1 MPTDRGRDRAL
12 DGPVSD
18 HPLATPEERLSRMQ
32 GPEPPPSPSLFARV
46 GRVLERY
53 RLPIQLAVDLLAW
66 AIGLYLAMVLRFES
80 FTPSGWN
87 RFELTGL
94 LTAIAAAAVAQTVS
108 GLALGLYLGRWRFGT
123 LDEVSH
129 LVASVV
135 ITAGG
140 LALVNQLSDPLLVPS
155 SVPLAGGL
163 LALASMAAVR
173 YGWRLVLE
181 RSMRPKGEGT
191 TRVLVY
197 GAGEGGM
204 QTITA
209 MLRNPRS
216 PYLPV
221 AILDDDPA
229 KRNLRVMGIRV
240 VGGRN
245 VLAAAAAE
253 HDAGT
258 VVIAIP
264 GANSELLRE
273 LCDVA
278 SAADL
283 QILVL
288 PPITE
293 LFGGAIGVADIRP
306 LTDADLLGRHVI
318 DTDVPAIAG
327 YLTGRRVL
335 VTGAGGSIGSELCH
349 QLVRFAPSE
358 LVMLDRDESALHG
371 LQLRLEGRAML
382 DDRNLVVADV
392 RDPDRMDQV
401 FAEHRPEVVFHAAAL
416 KHLPLLE
423 MHPGEAVKTNVWGTQ
438 NVLTAA
444 RQNGVERFVNIST
457 DKAADPISVLGY
469 SKRIAERLTAGTASD
484 SAGTYLSVRFG
495 NVLGSR
501 GSVLTAFHAQIEAGG
516 PVTVTDAE
524 VTRYFMTVQEAVQL
538 VIQAG
543 AVGRDGE
550 ALVLDMG
557 EPVRIADVARRLV
570 AEAPRPVEIVY
581 TGLRPGE
588 KLHEVLL
595 GADEA
600 DDRPAHPLISHV
612 AVPPLGPADLAPFA
626 TRDGDDEATTTELR
640 SLAVPIGYRGTRPLD
655 REAGSGVGRVAGP
668 ARGQAG
674 RTANPQR

>member
-1 MPTDRGRDRAL
+1 
-12 DGPVSD
+12 
-18 HPLATPEERLSRMQ
+18 MQ
-32 GPEPPPSPSLFARV
+32 GTDSSPPPSLFARI

-53 RLPIQLAVDLLAW
+53 RLPIQLAIDLLAW
-66 AIGLYLAMVLRFES
+66 GLGLYLAMVLRFES
-80 FTPSGWN
+80 FTTSGWN
-87 RFELTGL
+87 RFALGGL
-94 LTAIAAAAVAQTVS
+94 LAAIGAAALVQTAS

-129 LVASVV
+129 LTASVA
-135 ITAGG
+135 ITVGG
-140 LALVNQLSDPLLVPS
+140 VALLNQLVEPRLVPS

-163 LALASMAAVR
+163 LALAFMAAVR
-173 YGWRLVLE
+173 YGWRLTLE
-181 RSMRPKGEGT
+181 RSMRPRGDHAR
-191 TRVLVY
+191 RVLVY

-229 KRNLRVMGIRV
+229 KRNLRLNSLRV
-240 VGGRN
+240 IGGRD
-245 VLAAAAAE
+245 VLATAAAD
-253 HDAGT
+253 HDADT

-264 GANSELLRE
+264 GASSELLRE
-273 LCDVA
+273 LCEVA
-278 SAADL
+278 SAARL

-293 LFGGAIGVADIRP
+293 LFGGAIGVGDIRP

-349 QLVRFAPSE
+349 QIARFAPAE

-392 RDPDRMDQV
+392 RDADRMVQV
-401 FAEHRPEVVFHAAAL
+401 FTEHHPEVVFHAAAL

-423 MHPGEAVKTNVWGTQ
+423 MHPGEAVKTNVWGTRH
-438 NVLTAA
+438 VLYAA
-444 RQNGVERFVNIST
+444 QRSGVDRFVNIST

-469 SKRIAERLTAGTASD
+469 SKRIAERLTADAATD
-484 SAGTYLSVRFG
+484 STGTYLSVRFG

-516 PVTVTDAE
+516 PITVTDE
-524 VTRYFMTVQEAVQL
+524 DVTRYFMTVQEAVQL

-557 EPVRIADVARRLV
+557 EPVRILDVARRLA
-570 AEAPRPVEIVY
+570 AEAPRPVDIVY

-595 GADEA
+595 GADEV
-600 DDRPAHPLISHV
+600 DQRPAHPLISHV
-612 AVPPLGPADLAPFA
+612 PVPPVQPGELSVL
-626 TRDGDDEATTTELR
+626 TRDDGDDAIVAALR
-640 SLAVPIGYRGTRPLD
+640 TLAVPSER
-655 REAGSGVGRVAGP
+655 P
-668 ARGQAG
+668 ARPVVPH
-674 RTANPQR
+674 PQR

>member
-1 MPTDRGRDRAL
+1 
-12 DGPVSD
+12 
-18 HPLATPEERLSRMQ
+18 MQ
-32 GPEPPPSPSLFARV
+32 GPESPPSPSLFARV

-66 AIGLYLAMVLRFES
+66 CIGLYLAMVLRFES

-87 RFELTGL
+87 RFDLGGL
-94 LTAIAAAAVAQTVS
+94 LAAMAAAAAAQTVS

-129 LVASVV
+129 LVASVA

-140 LALVNQLSDPLLVPS
+140 VALLNQLSDRLLVPT

-163 LALASMAAVR
+163 LALAFMAGAR

-181 RSMRPKGEGT
+181 RSMRPRGDSAK
-191 TRVLVY
+191 RVLIY

-229 KRNLRVMGIRV
+229 KRNLRIMGLRV
-240 VGGRN
+240 IGGRR
-245 VLAAAAAE
+245 VLATAAAE
-253 HDAGT
+253 HNADT

-264 GANSELLRE
+264 GASSELLRE
-273 LCDVA
+273 LCDEA
-278 SAADL
+278 TAADL

-293 LFGGAIGVADIRP
+293 LFGGAIGVGDIRP
-306 LTDADLLGRHVI
+306 LTDADLLGRHVV

-349 QLVRFAPSE
+349 QIVRFAPAE

-392 RDPDRMDQV
+392 RDADRMVQV
-401 FAEHRPEVVFHAAAL
+401 FTEHRPEVVFHAAAL

-438 NVLTAA
+438 HVLHAA
-444 RQNGVERFVNIST
+444 SRAGVDRFVNIST

-469 SKRIAERLTAGTASD
+469 SKRIAERLTAGTAGECS
-484 SAGTYLSVRFG
+484 GTYLSVRFG

-516 PVTVTDAE
+516 PVTVTDAD

-557 EPVRIADVARRLV
+557 EPVRIADVARRL
-570 AEAPRPVEIVY
+570 AGEAPRPVEIVY

-612 AVPPLGPADLAPFA
+612 RVPPLHVGQLSTFA
-626 TRDGDDEATTTELR
+626 AHDGDDETTTVALR
-640 SLAVPIGYRGTRPLD
+640 TLAVTAAQPVSRGVHDPHR
-655 REAGSGVGRVAGP
+655 
-668 ARGQAG
+668 
-674 RTANPQR
+674 